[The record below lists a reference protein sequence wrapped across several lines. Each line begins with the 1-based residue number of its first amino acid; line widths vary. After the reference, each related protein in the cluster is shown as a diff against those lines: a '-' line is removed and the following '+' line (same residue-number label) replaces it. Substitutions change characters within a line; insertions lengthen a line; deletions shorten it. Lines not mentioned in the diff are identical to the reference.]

1 MHHTL
6 EILLFSF
13 GLAYLLADF
22 IVPAH
27 RAQART
33 PSHRRVRRYLVLPG
47 YVRSKQDEDW
57 HYVSGSELI
66 RLYRVN
72 PAHCV
77 IALADADEENFRH
90 RLMVEANEGK
100 YLVLEPRADGD
111 YPSFA
116 STPKEIQ

>member
-22 IVPAH
+22 IVPTLS
-27 RAQART
+27 AQAQT

-47 YVRSKQDEDW
+47 YVRSRQDEDW

-72 PAHCV
+72 PANCV
-77 IALADADEENFRH
+77 LATADEADFRH
-90 RLMVEANEGK
+90 RLMVAANEGK
-100 YLVLEPRADGD
+100 YIVLEPRADGD
-111 YPSFA
+111 YPSFV